1 MCRRGWMK
9 GDYEGMKKWLVC
21 LCALLCML
29 LAVPV
34 MAQEGDALRVT
45 LPEGYEDSGLRY
57 PVLYVM
63 PEDGLGGIDEALSLK
78 LKEAMGESLSMII
91 VQPEFGEGDDLIA
104 KMKEIIADT
113 ESAYRVAPGKAY
125 RTLMGTGVG
134 GYLAYALGLDMQ
146 EEIGAMVSI
155 RGSFAENPW
164 LATYGSVQD
173 KLELAN
179 AANPEYLNGVY
190 TYMDAPVSDSYT
202 NQKGGTSDLGAAFI
216 GFGTGS
222 AAHEFTVRPGE
233 YDDAFLTESVARVM
247 NRLTSRM
254 LADTV
259 YGTMTLKKAALSA
272 ADETTEALY
281 SVTTG
286 AALAAFTDVAPVME
300 IVFAVTDPATG
311 EVLDQ
316 QTVPGAALEGGCA
329 VANAVNGTSSV
340 VSMSVRMLG
349 VEIPLASATLI
360 RMQDPVVDGDIQKID
375 LMGDW
380 YFQYTGMQTL
390 DAAALT
396 AETYGQWP
404 VVQPAL
410 TSWVKGFGNIS
421 DENVTS
427 GYGPDYFNFF
437 ITGSGYYAKTFAV
450 PENFDA
456 QELLLSIG
464 YVDDRCEVFLN
475 GVRIGATGMDENGQP
490 TGDTTWAVYSC
501 FEIDPALI
509 NRGGENT
516 VIVRAWNDLPFG
528 AGGWY
533 GGPVALYSRAAY
545 EAENGAG
552 DSARFY
558 EESFESEYAAKGL
571 GKSGTVENKYLIYLP
586 ESYET
591 SDRYYPT
598 VYLLHQFNS
607 DHTSYRGDKVN
618 QLFDQGA
625 AEGLFDEMIVVIPNS
640 SEESWWSGA
649 WEKMIT
655 DELIP
660 LIDGKYRTI
669 RDARYRLTAGCSMGG
684 QGAMAVAL
692 RNPDYFTGAVSFFG
706 AFSYGGASSP
716 NAIAA
721 AESAEYMDSFSLYF
735 ICGNQDSYGFG
746 VPAIALNQQ
755 LEAMNVNHGFFI
767 DNGGH
772 DSAFYIPFFKDAFA
786 YIRGDMYKS
795 DAAAESLVQGGLTVS
810 GTQVTADFKALE
822 GIEAYAYC
830 AKPSSYTKGDA
841 AQLCIPLTVEIKQ
854 DGEVVFAHTEA
865 ALVSGAAAQS
875 VSVDAAAYVDASKPF
890 DVTFKAAVFDR
901 VVTLAEI
908 KK

>member
-1 MCRRGWMK
+1 
-9 GDYEGMKKWLVC
+9 MKKWFVC
-21 LCALLCML
+21 LCVLLCVL
-29 LAVPV
+29 LSASAL
-34 MAQEGDALRVT
+34 AQESDVLHVT
-45 LPEGYEDSGLRY
+45 LPDGYEDSGLRY

-63 PEDGLGGIDEALSLK
+63 PEDGLAQSDDALRLK
-78 LKEAMGESLSMII
+78 LKEAMVESLSMIV

-104 KMKEIIADT
+104 KMKDVIAEVEADYRAAQGK
-113 ESAYRVAPGKAY
+113 EYRV
-125 RTLMGTGVG
+125 LMGTGAG
-134 GYLAYALGLDMQ
+134 GYLAYALGLEMQ
-146 EEIGAMVSI
+146 DEIGVMVSI
-155 RGSFAENPW
+155 RGNFTGEDNPW
-164 LATYGSVQD
+164 LEKYGDVQD

-179 AANPEYLNGVY
+179 VSDPEYLNGVY
-190 TYMDAPVSDSYT
+190 TYMDAPVSDVYT
-202 NQKGGTSDLGAAFI
+202 NQKGGTNDLGALFI

-222 AAHEFTVRPGE
+222 AAHEFTVRPGT

-247 NRLTSRM
+247 DRLTSRM
-254 LADTV
+254 LANTV
-259 YGTMTLKKAALSA
+259 YGTMTLKKAALSS
-272 ADETTEALY
+272 ADETAEALY

-286 AALAAFTDVAPVME
+286 EALAVFADAAPVME
-300 IVFAVTDPATG
+300 ILFTVTDPATG
-311 EVLDQ
+311 EVLDRQ
-316 QTVPGAALEGGCA
+316 AVPGAAFEGGCA

-360 RMQDPVVDGDIQKID
+360 RMQEPVIDGDIQKID

-380 YFQYTGMQTL
+380 HFNYTGMEML

-396 AETYGQWP
+396 AETFGEWP

-437 ITGSGYYAKTFAV
+437 ITGSGYYAKTFTV
-450 PENFDA
+450 PQEFDA
-456 QELLLSIG
+456 QDLLLSIG
-464 YVDDRCEVFLN
+464 YVDDRCEVFFN
-475 GVRIGATGMDENGQP
+475 GVRVGATGMDENGQP

-501 FEIDPALI
+501 FELDPALV
-509 NRGGENT
+509 NRGGENI

-533 GGPVALYSRAAY
+533 GGAVALYSKAAY

-571 GKSGTVENKYLIYLP
+571 GKSSTVENKYLIYLP
-586 ESYET
+586 KSYET
-591 SDRYYPT
+591 SDRRYPT

-625 AEGLFDEMIVVIPNS
+625 EEGLFDEMIVVIPNS
-640 SEESWWSGA
+640 SEESWWTGD

-660 LIDGKYRTI
+660 LIDSKYRTI
-669 RDARYRLTAGCSMGG
+669 PDARYRLTAGCSMGG

-692 RNPDYFTGAVSFFG
+692 RNPDFFTGAVSFFG

-721 AESAEYMDSFSLYF
+721 SESAEYMDSFSLYF

-786 YIRGDMYKS
+786 YIRNDMYKS
-795 DAAAESLVQGGLTVS
+795 DEAIESLIKGGLTVV
-810 GTQVTADFKALE
+810 GTQVTAEFEALP
-822 GIEAYAYC
+822 GIEDYVYVA
-830 AKPSSYTKGDA
+830 PESSYTKNESPALDA
-841 AQLCIPLTVEIKQ
+841 AITLTVTQNGKSVLEDFTSHLGMTETSTLVIDIDLANKV
-854 DGEVVFAHTEA
+854 DG
-865 ALVSGAAAQS
+865 AQ
-875 VSVDAAAYVDASKPF
+875 PF
-890 DVTFKAAVFDR
+890 E
-901 VVTLAEI
+901 VTLTANILDRTIELAKI
-908 KK
+908 SK

>member
-1 MCRRGWMK
+1 MK
-9 GDYEGMKKWLVC
+9 NMIRLLLC
-21 LCALLCML
+21 LLLLCAVFAPA
-29 LAVPV
+29 LA
-34 MAQEGDALRVT
+34 EGGAGDVLHVT
-45 LPEGYEDSGLRY
+45 LPDGYEDSGLRY

-63 PEDGLGGIDEALSLK
+63 PEDGLGGIDGALRLK

-104 KMKEIIADT
+104 KMKDIIAET
-113 ESAYRVAPGKAY
+113 ESSYRVAPGKAY
-125 RTLMGTGVG
+125 RTLMGTGAG
-134 GYLAYALGLDMQ
+134 GYLAYALGLEMQ

-155 RGSFAENPW
+155 RGNFAENPW
-164 LATYGSVQD
+164 LETYGSVQD
-173 KLELAN
+173 KLELLN
-179 AANPEYLNGVY
+179 VSDPEYLNGVY
-190 TYMDAPVSDSYT
+190 TYMDAPVSDIYT
-202 NQKGGTSDLGAAFI
+202 NQKGGTNDLGALFV

-222 AAHEFTVRPGE
+222 AAHEFTVRPGA

-247 NRLTSRM
+247 DRLTSRM

-272 ADETTEALY
+272 ADETAEALY

-311 EVLDQ
+311 KVLDQ
-316 QTVPGAALEGGCA
+316 QVVPGAALEGGCA

-360 RMQDPVVDGDIQKID
+360 RMQEPVIDGDIQKID

-380 YFQYTGMQTL
+380 HFQYTGMQTL

-475 GVRIGATGMDENGQP
+475 GVRVGATGMDENGQP

-501 FEIDPALI
+501 FDIDPALI

-640 SEESWWSGA
+640 SEESWWTGD

-706 AFSYGGASSP
+706 AFSYGGANSP

-746 VPAIALNQQ
+746 VPAIALSQQ

-786 YIRGDMYKS
+786 YIREDMYKS
-795 DAAAESLVQGGLTVS
+795 DAAVESFVLGGLTVS
-810 GTQVTADFKALE
+810 GADVTADFKALE

-830 AKPSSYTKGDA
+830 AQPSSYTKSDA
-841 AQLCIPLTVEIKQ
+841 AQLIIPLTVEIMQ
-854 DGEVVFAHTEA
+854 DGEVVFAHTED
-865 ALVSGAAAQS
+865 ALVSGAAVQS
-875 VSVDAAAYVDASKPF
+875 ISLDAAAYVDAAKPF

>member
-1 MCRRGWMK
+1 
-9 GDYEGMKKWLVC
+9 MKKWFVC
-21 LCALLCML
+21 LCVLLCVL
-29 LAVPV
+29 LSASAL
-34 MAQEGDALRVT
+34 AQESDALHVT
-45 LPEGYEDSGLRY
+45 LPDGYEDSGLRY

-63 PEDGLGGIDEALSLK
+63 PEDGLAQMDDALRLK
-78 LKEAMGESLSMII
+78 LKEAMGESLSMIV
-91 VQPEFGEGDDLIA
+91 VQPEFGEDDDLLA
-104 KMKEIIADT
+104 KMKDVIAEVEADYRAAQGK
-113 ESAYRVAPGKAY
+113 EYRV
-125 RTLMGTGVG
+125 LMGTGAG
-134 GYLAYALGLDMQ
+134 GYLAYALGLEMQ
-146 EEIGAMVSI
+146 GEIGVMVSI
-155 RGSFAENPW
+155 RGNFTGEDNPW
-164 LATYGSVQD
+164 LEKYGDVQD

-179 AANPEYLNGVY
+179 VSDPEYLNGVY
-190 TYMDAPVSDSYT
+190 TYMDAPVSDVYT
-202 NQKGGTSDLGAAFI
+202 NQKGGTNDLGALFI

-222 AAHEFTVRPGE
+222 AAHEFTVRPGT

-247 NRLTSRM
+247 DRLTSRM
-254 LADTV
+254 LANTV
-259 YGTMTLKKAALSA
+259 YGTMTLKKAALSS
-272 ADETTEALY
+272 ADETAEALY

-286 AALAAFTDVAPVME
+286 EALAVFADAAPVME
-300 IVFAVTDPATG
+300 ILFTVTDPATG
-311 EVLDQ
+311 EVLDR

-360 RMQDPVVDGDIQKID
+360 RMQEPVIDGDIQKID

-380 YFQYTGMQTL
+380 HFNYTGMEML

-396 AETYGQWP
+396 AETFGAWP

-437 ITGSGYYAKTFAV
+437 ITGSGYYAKTFTV
-450 PENFDA
+450 PQEFDA
-456 QELLLSIG
+456 QDLLLSIG
-464 YVDDRCEVFLN
+464 YVDDRSEVFFN
-475 GVRIGATGMDENGQP
+475 GVRVGATGMDENGQP

-501 FEIDPALI
+501 FELDPALV

-533 GGPVALYSRAAY
+533 GGPVALYSKAAY

-586 ESYET
+586 KSYET
-591 SDRYYPT
+591 SDRRYPT

-625 AEGLFDEMIVVIPNS
+625 EEGLFDEMIVVIPNS
-640 SEESWWSGA
+640 SEESWWTGD

-660 LIDGKYRTI
+660 LIDSKYRTI
-669 RDARYRLTAGCSMGG
+669 PDARYRLTAGCSMGG

-692 RNPDYFTGAVSFFG
+692 RNPDFFTGAVSFFG

-721 AESAEYMDSFSLYF
+721 SESAEYMDSFSLYF

-786 YIRGDMYKS
+786 YIRNDMYKS
-795 DAAAESLVQGGLTVS
+795 DGAIESLIKGGLTVV
-810 GTQVTADFKALE
+810 GTQVTATMDSLP
-822 GIEAYAYC
+822 GIEAYYYTVPA
-830 AKPSSYTKGDA
+830 SSYTKNPNPQLDVALTLTVTQNGEAVMQDRTSHHSASDMISVVIELDLAPYVDA
-841 AQLCIPLTVEIKQ
+841 AQ
-854 DGEVVFAHTEA
+854 
-865 ALVSGAAAQS
+865 
-875 VSVDAAAYVDASKPF
+875 PF
-890 DVTFKAAVFDR
+890 E
-901 VVTLAEI
+901 VTLTANILDRTIELAKI
-908 KK
+908 SK

>member
-1 MCRRGWMK
+1 
-9 GDYEGMKKWLVC
+9 MKKWFLC
-21 LCALLCML
+21 LCVMLCLLM
-29 LAVPV
+29 AVPV
-34 MAQEGDALRVT
+34 LAESSDVLHVT
-45 LPEGYEDSGLRY
+45 LPDGYEDSGLRY

-63 PEDGLGGIDEALSLK
+63 PEDGLGGVDGALRLK

-91 VQPEFGEGDDLIA
+91 VQLEFGAEDDLIV
-104 KMKEIIADT
+104 KMKDVIAEV
-113 ESAYRVAPGKAY
+113 ESDYRVAQGKAY

-134 GYLAYALGLDMQ
+134 GYLAYALGMEMMD
-146 EEIGAMVSI
+146 EIGVMASI
-155 RGSFAENPW
+155 RGNFVGEDNPW
-164 LATYGSVQD
+164 LAKYGSVAD
-173 KLELAN
+173 ALELAN
-179 AANPEYLNGVY
+179 ASDPEYLNGVY
-190 TYMDAPVSDSYT
+190 TYMDAPVSDVYT
-202 NQKGGTSDLGAAFI
+202 NQEGGTNDLGALFI

-222 AAHEFTVRPGE
+222 AAHEFTVRPGA
-233 YDDAFLTESVARVM
+233 YDDVFLTESVNRVM
-247 NRLTSRM
+247 DRLTSRM

-259 YGTMTLKKAALSA
+259 YGTMTLKKAALSS
-272 ADETTEALY
+272 ADETAEALY

-286 AALAAFTDVAPVME
+286 SALAAFADAAPVME
-300 IVFAVTDPATG
+300 VVFTVTDPATG
-311 EVLDQ
+311 EVLDC
-316 QTVPGAALEGGCA
+316 QTVPSAALEGGCA
-329 VANAVNGTSSV
+329 VANVVNGTSSV
-340 VSMSVRMLG
+340 VSMSARMLG
-349 VEIPLASATLI
+349 VEMPLASATLI
-360 RMQDPVVDGDIQKID
+360 RMQEPVIDGDIQKID

-380 YFQYTGMQTL
+380 HFNYTGMQTL
-390 DAAALT
+390 DVKALT
-396 AETYGQWP
+396 AETCGQWP

-437 ITGSGYYAKTFAV
+437 ITGSGYYAKMFTV
-450 PENFDA
+450 PQEFDS

-475 GVRIGATGMDENGQP
+475 GVRVGATGMDENGQP

-501 FEIDPALI
+501 FEIDPALL
-509 NRGGENT
+509 NRGGGNT

-533 GGPVALYSRAAY
+533 GGPVALYSKAAY

-558 EESFESEYAAKGL
+558 EESFTSEYAAKGL

-591 SDRYYPT
+591 TDRRYPT

-618 QLFDQGA
+618 RLFDQGA

-640 SEESWWSGA
+640 SEESWWTGD

-660 LIDGKYRTI
+660 HIDGKYRTI

-692 RNPDYFTGAVSFFG
+692 RNPDFFTGAVSFFG
-706 AFSYGGASSP
+706 AFSYGGTSSP
-716 NAIAA
+716 NMIAA
-721 AESAEYMDSFSLYF
+721 NETAEYMDSFSLYF

-795 DAAAESLVQGGLTVS
+795 DEAIESLIKGGLTVV
-810 GTQVTADFKALE
+810 GTQVTAEFEALP
-822 GIEAYAYC
+822 GIEDYVYIA
-830 AKPSSYTKGDA
+830 PESSYTKNESPVLDVA
-841 AQLCIPLTVEIKQ
+841 ITLTVTQ
-854 DGEVVFAHTEA
+854 NGESILEDFTSHLGMTEA
-865 ALVSGAAAQS
+865 SKLVIDIDLTDKVEAQQPFEA
-875 VSVDAAAYVDASKPF
+875 VLTANVLDRTVELARISK
-890 DVTFKAAVFDR
+890 
-901 VVTLAEI
+901 
-908 KK
+908 

>member
-1 MCRRGWMK
+1 
-9 GDYEGMKKWLVC
+9 MKKWFVC
-21 LCALLCML
+21 LCVLLCVL
-29 LAVPV
+29 LSASAL
-34 MAQEGDALRVT
+34 AQESDALHVT
-45 LPEGYEDSGLRY
+45 LPDGYEDSGLRY

-63 PEDGLGGIDEALSLK
+63 PEDGLAQMDDALRLK
-78 LKEAMGESLSMII
+78 LKEAMGESLSMIV
-91 VQPEFGEGDDLIA
+91 VQPEFGEDDDLIE
-104 KMKEIIADT
+104 KMKDVIAEVEADYRAAQGK
-113 ESAYRVAPGKAY
+113 EYRV
-125 RTLMGTGVG
+125 LMGTGAG
-134 GYLAYALGLDMQ
+134 GYLAYALGLEMQ
-146 EEIGAMVSI
+146 GEIGVMVSI
-155 RGSFAENPW
+155 RGNFTGEDNPW
-164 LATYGSVQD
+164 LEKYGDVQD

-179 AANPEYLNGVY
+179 VSDPEYLNGVY
-190 TYMDAPVSDSYT
+190 TYMDAPVSDVYT
-202 NQKGGTSDLGAAFI
+202 NQKGGTNDLGALFI

-222 AAHEFTVRPGE
+222 AAHEFTVRPGT

-247 NRLTSRM
+247 DRLTSRM
-254 LADTV
+254 LANTV
-259 YGTMTLKKAALSA
+259 YGTMTLKKAALSS
-272 ADETTEALY
+272 ADETAEALY

-286 AALAAFTDVAPVME
+286 EALAVFADAAPVME
-300 IVFAVTDPATG
+300 ILFTVTDPATG
-311 EVLDQ
+311 EVLDRQ
-316 QTVPGAALEGGCA
+316 AVPGAALEGGCA

-360 RMQDPVVDGDIQKID
+360 RMQEPVIDGDIQKID

-380 YFQYTGMQTL
+380 HFNYTGMEML

-396 AETYGQWP
+396 AETFGAWP

-437 ITGSGYYAKTFAV
+437 ITGSGYYAKTFIV
-450 PENFDA
+450 PQEFDA
-456 QELLLSIG
+456 QDLLLSIG
-464 YVDDRCEVFLN
+464 YVDDRCEVFFN
-475 GVRIGATGMDENGQP
+475 GVRVGATGMDENGQP

-501 FEIDPALI
+501 FELDPALV

-533 GGPVALYSRAAY
+533 GGPVALYSKAAY

-571 GKSGTVENKYLIYLP
+571 GKSSTVENKYLIYLP
-586 ESYET
+586 KSYET
-591 SDRYYPT
+591 SDRRYPT

-625 AEGLFDEMIVVIPNS
+625 EEGLFDEMIVVIPNS
-640 SEESWWSGA
+640 SEESWWTGD

-660 LIDGKYRTI
+660 LIDSKYRTI
-669 RDARYRLTAGCSMGG
+669 PDARYRLTAGCSMGG

-692 RNPDYFTGAVSFFG
+692 RNPDFFTGAVSFFG

-721 AESAEYMDSFSLYF
+721 SESAEYMDSFSLYF

-746 VPAIALNQQ
+746 VPAIALNQR

-786 YIRGDMYKS
+786 YIRNDMYKS
-795 DAAAESLVQGGLTVS
+795 DEAIESLIKGGLTVV
-810 GTQVTADFKALE
+810 GTQVTAEFEALP
-822 GIEAYAYC
+822 GIEDYVYVA
-830 AKPSSYTKGDA
+830 PESSYTKNESPALDA
-841 AQLCIPLTVEIKQ
+841 AITLTVTQNGKSVLEDFTSHLGMTETSTLVIDIDLANKV
-854 DGEVVFAHTEA
+854 DG
-865 ALVSGAAAQS
+865 AQ
-875 VSVDAAAYVDASKPF
+875 PF
-890 DVTFKAAVFDR
+890 E
-901 VVTLAEI
+901 VTLTANILDRTIELAKI
-908 KK
+908 SK

>member
-1 MCRRGWMK
+1 
-9 GDYEGMKKWLVC
+9 MKKWFVC
-21 LCALLCML
+21 LCVLLCVL
-29 LAVPV
+29 LSASAL
-34 MAQEGDALRVT
+34 AQESDVLHVT
-45 LPEGYEDSGLRY
+45 LPDGYEDSGLRY

-63 PEDGLGGIDEALSLK
+63 PEDGLAQSDDALRLK
-78 LKEAMGESLSMII
+78 LKEAMVESLSMIV

-104 KMKEIIADT
+104 KMKDIIAET
-113 ESAYRVAPGKAY
+113 ESSYRVAPGKAY
-125 RTLMGTGVG
+125 RTLMGTGAG
-134 GYLAYALGLDMQ
+134 GYLAYALGLEMQ
-146 EEIGAMVSI
+146 GEIGVMVSI
-155 RGSFAENPW
+155 RGNFTGEDNPW
-164 LATYGSVQD
+164 LEKYGDVQD

-179 AANPEYLNGVY
+179 VSDPEYLNGVY
-190 TYMDAPVSDSYT
+190 TYMDAPVSDVYT
-202 NQKGGTSDLGAAFI
+202 NQKGGTNDLGALFI

-222 AAHEFTVRPGE
+222 AAHEFTVRPGT

-247 NRLTSRM
+247 DRLTSRM
-254 LADTV
+254 LANTV
-259 YGTMTLKKAALSA
+259 YGTMTLKKAALSS
-272 ADETTEALY
+272 ADETAEALY

-286 AALAAFTDVAPVME
+286 EALAVFADAAPVME
-300 IVFAVTDPATG
+300 ILFTVTDPATG
-311 EVLDQ
+311 EVLDRQ
-316 QTVPGAALEGGCA
+316 AVPGAALEGGCA

-340 VSMSVRMLG
+340 VSMGVRMLG

-360 RMQDPVVDGDIQKID
+360 RMQEPVIDGDIQKID

-380 YFQYTGMQTL
+380 HFNYTGMEML

-396 AETYGQWP
+396 AETFGEWP

-437 ITGSGYYAKTFAV
+437 ITGSGYYAKTFTV
-450 PENFDA
+450 PQEFDA
-456 QELLLSIG
+456 QDLLLSIG
-464 YVDDRCEVFLN
+464 YVDDRCEVFFN
-475 GVRIGATGMDENGQP
+475 GVRVGATGMDENGQP

-501 FEIDPALI
+501 FELDPALV

-533 GGPVALYSRAAY
+533 GGPVALYSKAAY

-571 GKSGTVENKYLIYLP
+571 GKSSTVENKYLIYLP
-586 ESYET
+586 KSYET
-591 SDRYYPT
+591 SDRRYPT

-625 AEGLFDEMIVVIPNS
+625 EEGLFDEMIVVIPNS
-640 SEESWWSGA
+640 SEESWWTGD

-660 LIDGKYRTI
+660 LIDSKYRTI

-721 AESAEYMDSFSLYF
+721 SESAEYMDSFSLYF

-746 VPAIALNQQ
+746 VPTIALNQQ

-786 YIRGDMYKS
+786 YIRNDMYKS
-795 DAAAESLVQGGLTVS
+795 DEAIESLIKGGLTVV
-810 GTQVTADFKALE
+810 GTQVTAEFEALP
-822 GIEAYAYC
+822 GIEDYVYVA
-830 AKPSSYTKGDA
+830 PESSYTKNESPALDA
-841 AQLCIPLTVEIKQ
+841 AITLTVTQNGKSVLEDFTSHLGMTETSTLVIDIDLANKV
-854 DGEVVFAHTEA
+854 DG
-865 ALVSGAAAQS
+865 AQ
-875 VSVDAAAYVDASKPF
+875 PF
-890 DVTFKAAVFDR
+890 E
-901 VVTLAEI
+901 VTLTANILDRTIELAKI
-908 KK
+908 SK

>member
-1 MCRRGWMK
+1 
-9 GDYEGMKKWLVC
+9 MKKWFVC
-21 LCALLCML
+21 LCVLLCVL
-29 LAVPV
+29 LSASAL
-34 MAQEGDALRVT
+34 AQESDALHVT
-45 LPEGYEDSGLRY
+45 LPDGYEDSGLRY

-63 PEDGLGGIDEALSLK
+63 PEDGLAQMDDALHLK
-78 LKEAMGESLSMII
+78 LKEAMGESLSMIV

-104 KMKEIIADT
+104 KMKDVIAEVEADYRAAQGK
-113 ESAYRVAPGKAY
+113 EYRV
-125 RTLMGTGVG
+125 LMGTGVG
-134 GYLAYALGLDMQ
+134 GYLAYALGLEMQ
-146 EEIGAMVSI
+146 DEIGVMVSI
-155 RGSFAENPW
+155 RGNFTGEDNPW
-164 LATYGSVQD
+164 LEKYGDVQD

-179 AANPEYLNGVY
+179 VSDPEYLNGVY
-190 TYMDAPVSDSYT
+190 TYMDAPVSDVYT
-202 NQKGGTSDLGAAFI
+202 NQKGGTNDLGALFI

-222 AAHEFTVRPGE
+222 AAHEFTVRPGT

-247 NRLTSRM
+247 DRLTSRM
-254 LADTV
+254 LANTV
-259 YGTMTLKKAALSA
+259 YGTMTLKKAALSSA
-272 ADETTEALY
+272 EETAEALY

-286 AALAAFTDVAPVME
+286 EALAVFADAVPVME
-300 IVFAVTDPATG
+300 ILFTVTDPATG
-311 EVLDQ
+311 EVLDRQ
-316 QTVPGAALEGGCA
+316 AVPGAALEGGCA

-360 RMQDPVVDGDIQKID
+360 RMQEPVIDGNIQKID

-380 YFQYTGMQTL
+380 HFNYTGMEML

-396 AETYGQWP
+396 AETFSEWP

-437 ITGSGYYAKTFAV
+437 ITGSGYYAKTFTV
-450 PENFDA
+450 PQEFDA
-456 QELLLSIG
+456 QDLLLSIG
-464 YVDDRCEVFLN
+464 YVDDRCEVFFN
-475 GVRIGATGMDENGQP
+475 GVRVGATGMDENGQP

-501 FEIDPALI
+501 FELDPALV

-533 GGPVALYSRAAY
+533 GGPVALYSKAAY

-552 DSARFY
+552 DSTRFY

-586 ESYET
+586 KSYGT
-591 SDRYYPT
+591 SDRRYPT

-625 AEGLFDEMIVVIPNS
+625 EEGLFDEMIVVIPNS
-640 SEESWWSGA
+640 SEESWWTGD

-669 RDARYRLTAGCSMGG
+669 PDARYRLTAGCSMGG

-692 RNPDYFTGAVSFFG
+692 RNPDFFTGAVSFFG

-721 AESAEYMDSFSLYF
+721 SESAEYMDSFSLYF

-786 YIRGDMYKS
+786 YIRNDMYKS
-795 DAAAESLVQGGLTVS
+795 DEAIESLIKGGLTVV
-810 GTQVTADFKALE
+810 GTQVTATMDSLP
-822 GIEAYAYC
+822 GIEAYHYTVPA
-830 AKPSSYTKGDA
+830 SSYTKNPNPQLDVALTLTVTQNGETVMQDRTSHHSASDMISVVIELDLAPYVDA
-841 AQLCIPLTVEIKQ
+841 AQ
-854 DGEVVFAHTEA
+854 
-865 ALVSGAAAQS
+865 
-875 VSVDAAAYVDASKPF
+875 PF
-890 DVTFKAAVFDR
+890 E
-901 VVTLAEI
+901 VTLTANILDRTIELAKI
-908 KK
+908 SK